1 MDAETYNSI
10 LEAVLSSLT
19 QPVVIY
25 DQNLRAI
32 RPNSAVQAAF
42 GLDPAVLS
50 QKGELNLRLSILG
63 EGIKATEDYKSLCQ
77 RALRV
82 EDVRGKE
89 YLFKGPR
96 GELNDGSFSAVP
108 IMDGGGVT
116 GAVDSWSDLTEKVRA
131 EREQRKA
138 GTR

>member
-1 MDAETYNSI
+1 MAEVKRLAMDAETYNSI
-10 LEAVLSSLT
+10 LEAVISPLT

-25 DQNLRAI
+25 DHNLRAI

-42 GLDPAVLS
+42 GLDPAVPS
-50 QKGELNLRLSILG
+50 QKELNLRLSVLG
-63 EGIKATEDYKSLCQ
+63 DGIKATEDYKSLCQ
-77 RALRV
+77 RAMRV

-108 IMDGGGVT
+108 IMEGGGN
-116 GAVDSWSDLTEKVRA
+116 GCCGLLVRPH
-131 EREQRKA
+131 
-138 GTR
+138 

>member
-32 RPNSAVQAAF
+32 RPNSAVQAAV
-42 GLDPAVLS
+42 GLDSAVPS
-50 QKGELNLRLSILG
+50 QKELNLRLSILG

-116 GAVDSWSDLTEKVRA
+116 GAVASWSDLTEKVRA

>member
-19 QPVVIY
+19 QPMVIY
-25 DQNLRAI
+25 DQNLRVI

-42 GLDPAVLS
+42 GLDPAFLS
-50 QKGELNLRLSILG
+50 QKELNLRLSILG

-96 GELNDGSFSAVP
+96 GKLNDGSFSAVP
-108 IMDGGGVT
+108 IMDGGGVK

-131 EREQRKA
+131 EREQQKA